1 MADEK
6 IAAEDTHIRC
16 KIIIEVL
23 GKPKDHVETTIKT
36 YVENIKK
43 DSGFIVLNS
52 QFSKAEEKNE
62 LWAIFVELDIV
73 VKGLPKLTSF
83 CFDYMPSSI
92 EISKPEEFNARKSV
106 IEDLFNDL
114 QAKLHNVDMV
124 VKKQKNENG
133 FLKAN
138 LNRALFNLILLSIA
152 TGTNNMESLSKVT
165 GIHDEELKMFLD
177 KLVKDNK
184 IQEENGSYKIIKQ
197 QK

>member
-1 MADEK
+1 MAEGK
-6 IAAEDTHIRC
+6 INAEDSHIRC

-23 GKPKDHVETTIKT
+23 GKPKEHVESTIKE

-43 DSGFIVLNS
+43 DSGFIVLNDH
-52 QFSKAEEKNE
+52 FSEAEEKNQ

-92 EISKPEEFNARKSV
+92 EISKPDEFNARKSV

-124 VKKQKNENG
+124 VKKQKNENE
-133 FLKAN
+133 FLIAN

-152 TGTNNMESLSKVT
+152 TGTDDKERLSQVT
-165 GIHDEELKMFLD
+165 GIHDKELQLYLD

-184 IQEENGSYKIIKQ
+184 IKEEDGLYKIIKP
-197 QK
+197 KK